1 MAPKVLPRE
10 CLPRRSPTG
19 GFEPITVYVRVDGDG
34 NYLLRHPYLK
44 GGRACRDLE
53 DLKDAVR
60 AFYTGKYISA
70 HRRNR
75 RRSPPPSST
84 DEIFQF
90 EFVVDRAEPADVS
103 SSLKE
108 SLKATTLE
116 EKSFSSLMAASPSSG
131 VSPPGP
137 GSRIWQ
143 RERHGWGFGYYIRLD
158 LGGSFHT
165 YPYAG
170 GPFQSLEEVDKAM
183 DSYFHQHRD
192 PKLLMNQGGVP
203 SLEISIEKALYWPD
217 GRRKKRSRS
226 YMIQQVHNR
235 MRRLLQAL
243 VDKHNEDHSLLGDL
257 AYELKDVVHCKT
269 IFETRTNYYHLNF
282 TMTKEA
288 GDSNCGNENLFFAEV
303 KCVRQGKEEEMLVSC
318 FRVVESTNN
327 GHCYGCTKDGDVNM
341 KHPNS
346 AGEYL
351 AGHLKVGSP
360 FGHCYVG
367 WSSDSDD
374 EDMEAKKEKI
384 RYSLTGVADPKCMKM
399 FTLPPSAFDD
409 EDD

>member
-19 GFEPITVYVRVDGDG
+19 GSEPITVYVRICT
-34 NYLLRHPYLK
+34 
-44 GGRACRDLE
+44 GRACRDLE

-75 RRSPPPSST
+75 PLAPPPSQT
-84 DEIFQF
+84 DNIFQY
-90 EFVVDRAEPADVS
+90 EFVVDRPTPPAEPAADV

-116 EKSFSSLMAASPSSG
+116 EKSFSSCSDTVMAASP
-131 VSPPGP
+131 PPP

-143 RERHGWGFGYYIRLD
+143 RERHGWGFGYYIRVD

-183 DSYFHQHRD
+183 DCYFHQHRD
-192 PKLLMNQGGVP
+192 PKL
-203 SLEISIEKALYWPD
+203 
-217 GRRKKRSRS
+217 RKKRSRS

-235 MRRLLQAL
+235 MCRLLQAL
-243 VDKHNEDHSLLGDL
+243 VDKHNEDHSLLG
-257 AYELKDVVHCKT
+257 
-269 IFETRTNYYHLNF
+269 TRTNYYHLNF
-282 TMTKEA
+282 TMTKGA
-288 GDSNCGNENLFFAEV
+288 GDSYGGNENLFFAEV

-318 FRVVESTNN
+318 FRVVESTDN
-327 GHCYGCTKDGDVNM
+327 GSTKDGDVNM

-351 AGHLKVGSP
+351 AGHLKVGSS

-374 EDMEAKKEKI
+374 EDM
-384 RYSLTGVADPKCMKM
+384 

-409 EDD
+409 DDN

>member
-1 MAPKVLPRE
+1 MAAAVMAPKVLPRE

-53 DLKDAVR
+53 VLKDAVR

-84 DEIFQF
+84 CAYPPPSSPLSLASPSIFYPSLLHHRSIYGNSDFFSSDEIFQF

-243 VDKHNEDHSLLGDL
+243 VDKHNEDHSLLGVL
-257 AYELKDVVHCKT
+257 
-269 IFETRTNYYHLNF
+269 
-282 TMTKEA
+282 
-288 GDSNCGNENLFFAEV
+288 SLF
-303 KCVRQGKEEEMLVSC
+303 L
-318 FRVVESTNN
+318 
-327 GHCYGCTKDGDVNM
+327 
-341 KHPNS
+341 
-346 AGEYL
+346 
-351 AGHLKVGSP
+351 SP
-360 FGHCYVG
+360 IVL
-367 WSSDSDD
+367 S
-374 EDMEAKKEKI
+374 I
-384 RYSLTGVADPKCMKM
+384 Q
-399 FTLPPSAFDD
+399 
-409 EDD
+409 